1 MKIFK
6 LLSSALAILCFSS
19 DLLSDITF
27 YGKINASYEST
38 DKNSKTDTDFKNNAS
53 RLGIKGKFDLNENL
67 KISYQFEK
75 KFLDH
80 R

>member
-1 MKIFK
+1 MKKFK
-6 LLSSALAILCFSS
+6 YLSIAIAILFFSS
-19 DLLSDITF
+19 NLLSDITF
-27 YGKINASYEST
+27 YGKINTSYEST

>member
-6 LLSSALAILCFSS
+6 SLSTALAILCFSS

-27 YGKINASYEST
+27 YGKINTSYEST

-67 KISYQFEK
+67 KLSLI
-75 KFLDH
+75 H
-80 R
+80 I